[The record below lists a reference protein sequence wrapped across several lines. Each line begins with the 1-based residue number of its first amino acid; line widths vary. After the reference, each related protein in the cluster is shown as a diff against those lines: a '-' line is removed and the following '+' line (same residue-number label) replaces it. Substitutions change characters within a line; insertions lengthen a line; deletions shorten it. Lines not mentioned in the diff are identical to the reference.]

1 MIIRRAIILPYEIY
15 FAYTGKRSN
24 TMKTNVFTCLIPLF
38 MAVCLFSFTACSDNN
53 AEDLFKTA
61 QFEELQNNKEHA
73 EILYKEI
80 LKNYPESEYSKKA
93 EKRLSE
99 LIDK

>member
-1 MIIRRAIILPYEIY
+1 
-15 FAYTGKRSN
+15 
-24 TMKTNVFTCLIPLF
+24 MKTKIFACLIPFF
-38 MAVCLFSFTACSDNN
+38 MAVSLFSFTACSENN

-73 EILYKEI
+73 EILYKKF
-80 LKNYPESEYSKKA
+80 LNNYPESEYSKKA

-99 LIDK
+99 LNDK

>member
-1 MIIRRAIILPYEIY
+1 MIFRSAIILPVKIY
-15 FAYTGKRSN
+15 RAYTWERGN
-24 TMKTNVFTCLIPLF
+24 VMKTNIFACLIPLF
-38 MAVCLFSFTACSDNN
+38 MAVCLFSFTACAENN

-61 QFEELQNNKEHA
+61 QFEELQNNREHA

-80 LKNYPESEYSKKA
+80 LANYPDSEYSKKA

-99 LIDK
+99 LNDK

>member
-1 MIIRRAIILPYEIY
+1 MIFRSAIILPVKIY
-15 FAYTGKRSN
+15 RAYTWERGN
-24 TMKTNVFTCLIPLF
+24 VMKINIFACLIPLF
-38 MAVCLFSFTACSDNN
+38 MTVCFLSFTACSSNN

-80 LKNYPESEYSKKA
+80 LNNYPESEYSKKA

-99 LIDK
+99 LNDK

>member
-1 MIIRRAIILPYEIY
+1 
-15 FAYTGKRSN
+15 
-24 TMKTNVFTCLIPLF
+24 MKTRIFACLVQLF
-38 MAVCLFSFTACSDNN
+38 MALCFFSFSACSENN

-80 LKNYPESEYSKKA
+80 LTKYPESEYSNKA

-99 LIDK
+99 LNDK

>member
-1 MIIRRAIILPYEIY
+1 
-15 FAYTGKRSN
+15 
-24 TMKTNVFTCLIPLF
+24 MKTNIFACLMPLF
-38 MAVCLFSFTACSDNN
+38 MTVCLFSFTACSGNN

-73 EILYKEI
+73 EILYKKI
-80 LKNYPESEYSKKA
+80 LNNHPESEYSKKA

-99 LIDK
+99 LNDK